1 MLDYL
6 LRTPPMKAQ
15 MKAFFLPLCSPKI
28 LLRFLYLL
36 GFLTAESIWAQSPG
50 DISSGICITE
60 GAFICGEQSLTI
72 IAAVPGDNPTPRTP
86 PPLARHNA
94 VNPAIKKGTSK
105 KYTSGSLSPSSRI
118 NPSGETSH
126 FSSSEN
132 SSSPAVLAA
141 SSSLKLQQKVIKPV
155 FSQLPS
161 AGRDRKQLIDAAFY
175 PFQITNIIIN
185 HFVRPPPVL
194 SSEGT
199 KVFNT

>member
-1 MLDYL
+1 
-6 LRTPPMKAQ
+6 MKAQ
-15 MKAFFLPLCSPKI
+15 MKAFFLPLRSPKI
-28 LLRFLYLL
+28 LLRILFLL
-36 GFLTAESIWAQSPG
+36 GFLTAGSIWAQSPG

-105 KYTSGSLSPSSRI
+105 KYPAGNISPSFKI
-118 NPSGETSH
+118 TPSGETSH

-132 SSSPAVLAA
+132 SSSPAVLTA
-141 SSSLKLQQKVIKPV
+141 SSSLKLQQKFIKTV
-155 FSQLPS
+155 FSQLPG
-161 AGRDRKQLIDAAFY
+161 AGRDRKKVIDTAFY
-175 PFQITNIIIN
+175 LFQITNIIIN

-194 SSEGT
+194 PSEDT